1 MASPRRRKHVVNV
14 LFITRHGSRRR
25 PLTTTQIILHT
36 APIANIMSATTEPTT
51 SHAAILLLAIS
62 TASHAPELSHA
73 SQLVLQHLVV
83 LIDES
88 AHVGFEAR
96 RCID

>member
-1 MASPRRRKHVVNV
+1 MRNS
-14 LFITRHGSRRR
+14 SRR
-25 PLTTTQIILHT
+25 PLATPQIILHT

-51 SHAAILLLAIS
+51 PNAAILLLAIS

-73 SQLVLQHLVV
+73 SQLVLEHLVV
-83 LIDES
+83 LVDEGV
-88 AHVGFEAR
+88 HVGFKAR